1 VNEEV
6 IEKKE
11 KSRIIL
17 GKPIQV
23 RLVSDLQKSQSYY
36 RDCLGC
42 SVDDWGHAKRDEVS
56 FILQQAVSSED
67 VKPNVV
73 SAKRPNYPTE
83 WIGPDYGWDTFL
95 HIGWEELDQFVEEV
109 RVNGGNIGIEP
120 FTGAHGDWE
129 FKNAHILDPDGY
141 NIVLGAMRKIK

>member
-1 VNEEV
+1 MSEQL
-6 IEKKE
+6 IEKNE
-11 KSRIIL
+11 KSRVIL

-42 SVDDWGHAKRDEVS
+42 SVDDWGHAERDDVC

-73 SAKRPNYPTE
+73 SAKRPSYPTE
-83 WIGPDYGWDTFL
+83 WEGPEYGWDTFL
-95 HIGWEELDQFVEEV
+95 HIGWEELDQFVDEV
-109 RVNGGNIGIEP
+109 HVCQWWQYRNRTFYGSTWRVGI
-120 FTGAHGDWE
+120 
-129 FKNAHILDPDGY
+129 
-141 NIVLGAMRKIK
+141 